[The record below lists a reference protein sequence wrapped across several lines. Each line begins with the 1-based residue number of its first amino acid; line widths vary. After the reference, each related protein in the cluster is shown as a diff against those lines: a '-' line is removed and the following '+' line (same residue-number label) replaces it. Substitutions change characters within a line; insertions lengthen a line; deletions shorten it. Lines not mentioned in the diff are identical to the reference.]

1 MVVALLLGLGCGFFG
16 SIPIAGPTAVLVLE
30 RGMAGHARE
39 AFGIAVG
46 SAVAETGYAL
56 LAFLGMTAAL
66 SEFPWLVPASRI
78 VGALILLGLGLYFAL
93 APRHKAGGP
102 HTPRSDHGSI
112 FLGLFVTGINPTLLV
127 TWSAVVTIL
136 HSTGWLRVVPLDAF
150 PFGLGVGAGV
160 AGWFATM
167 LVLLR
172 KLRKKLKDQTM
183 DRLVRGLGWVLV
195 VGGVALLVN
204 LVVRAFA

>member
-112 FLGLFVTGINPTLLV
+112 FLGL